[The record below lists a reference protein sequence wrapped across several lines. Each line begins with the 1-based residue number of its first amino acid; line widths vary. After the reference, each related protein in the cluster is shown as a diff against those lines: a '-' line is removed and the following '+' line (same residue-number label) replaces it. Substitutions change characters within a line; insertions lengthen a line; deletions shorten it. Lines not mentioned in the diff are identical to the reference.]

1 MLILVLYDIR
11 NSAVSLENA
20 VPEDAKTIDIQR
32 PVEVSES
39 VEQRIELTE
48 SMNDSATLNGGDVVI
63 RRREGLKKSGRRIA
77 KVN

>member
-1 MLILVLYDIR
+1 M
-11 NSAVSLENA
+11 
-20 VPEDAKTIDIQR
+20 PEDAKTIDIQR
-32 PVEVSES
+32 PVEVIES